1 MRWQHKLGVHRIGSG
16 SPGLRRVF
24 PSHNTPVAAPEKLV
38 AVARAFDLVLQGSA
52 PSRPSRDGLVEYPFE
67 GFSFLMQGPGP
78 AS

>member
-1 MRWQHKLGVHRIGSG
+1 LASLV
-16 SPGLRRVF
+16 PGLGRVF

-38 AVARAFDLVLQGSA
+38 ALARAFDLVRQGST

-67 GFSFLMQGPGP
+67 GFSFLMRGPGP